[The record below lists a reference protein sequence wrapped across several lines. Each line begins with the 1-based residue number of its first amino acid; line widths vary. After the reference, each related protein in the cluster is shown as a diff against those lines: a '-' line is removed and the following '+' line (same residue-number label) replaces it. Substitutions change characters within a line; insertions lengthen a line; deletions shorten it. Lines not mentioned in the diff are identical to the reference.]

1 MVLHNGDLTTPIC
14 KSPSPRGFL
23 ALHTSLEKP
32 PDTVGEFK
40 SVEMGVPYIPPLKAK
55 KLGKL
60 TQEKVL
66 LEL

>member
-1 MVLHNGDLTTPIC
+1 MRQ
-14 KSPSPRGFL
+14 KSCC
-23 ALHTSLEKP
+23 LEKP

-40 SVEMGVPYIPPLKAK
+40 SAEMGVLHMPSWKAK
-55 KLGKL
+55 RLGKL